1 MRCLLTSWS
10 RKYQANNEGNY
21 WRLLFSCMA
30 MAVLVLLLAIK
41 TSRHSSLRCL
51 LTLCIVPMSPLWT
64 IYNLFGPL
72 KETLRGCRF
81 TSGQQP
87 REAGHAGQT
96 KHFLCWKKC
105 LEKQGDD
112 VDKMMLLWCLHFY
125 WSKIYNCTDNNYSHT
140 HEIYIFFVISMQ
152 NGQTFWVIAMSLKC
166 WLKY

>member
-1 MRCLLTSWS
+1 MFLLAAAQKHDQERGSTINRARYSEMFIDKLKPEIPS
-10 RKYQANNEGNY
+10 ERRGNY
-21 WRLLFSCMA
+21 RRLLFSCMA

-87 REAGHAGQT
+87 RDAGHAGQT
-96 KHFLCWKKC
+96 KPFFCWKKC
-105 LEKQGDD
+105 LKTSGR
-112 VDKMMLLWCLHFY
+112 C
-125 WSKIYNCTDNNYSHT
+125 
-140 HEIYIFFVISMQ
+140 
-152 NGQTFWVIAMSLKC
+152 
-166 WLKY
+166 